1 MMTNENR
8 SMHEKGSADT
18 LVVKLPFKKCFV
30 EATEYFINQKAKEGW
45 ILTEIKGNKACFEQH
60 EERITFRIDPRH
72 GGFKKLDGNR
82 GWKEVCVYDR
92 FLSVYANDSKDPILP
107 EVEKESAEYEVLRLV
122 KQREET
128 NWFLRGFWIPVLCI
142 MLLSAMAVFYTGQE
156 ELAALRD
163 AIPVGVAVLLL
174 VFVCFGFLLGRHL
187 WAIGSWARQRL
198 EKVSNDFYGKIKR
211 REGKAWPETDKIRK
225 GILFAALGLVILEAV
240 VLIGEGLTH
249 RTGLLEDYK
258 GTYVTL
264 EEIEGKELTPAIVDG
279 FNNYYETDWSIRVPV
294 QRSIYQGAYL
304 GEEERAM
311 RISEY
316 HLRGEKLS
324 TDFLKAKMK
333 QELGWNSYLRDY
345 AKPIEIDGADEAYY
359 AGYMSMQYLFIRQG
373 EDITCVFY
381 LGSGKL
387 DEKANLFLK

>member
-1 MMTNENR
+1 MINNMKHIDGSENR
-8 SMHEKGSADT
+8 MI
-18 LVVKLPFKKCFV
+18 LKLPFKKCFV
-30 EATEYFINQKAKEGW
+30 QALEYWINQKAKEGW
-45 ILTEIKGNKACFEQH
+45 ILTEIKGNRAWFEKHDQ
-60 EERITFRIDPRH
+60 RITFRIDPRH

-82 GWKEVCVYDR
+82 GWKEVTPYDR
-92 FLSVYANDSKDPILP
+92 FLSVYANDSKDPILS

-128 NWFLRGFWIPVLCI
+128 NWFLRGCWIPVLCI
-142 MLLSAMAVFYTGQE
+142 MLLSAMAVFYAGQE

-174 VFVCFGFLLGRHL
+174 LFVGFGFLLGRNLH
-187 WAIGSWARQRL
+187 AIGSWVRYRC
-198 EKVSNDFYGKIKR
+198 EKQTDDFYGKIKR
-211 REGKAWPETDKIRK
+211 RAGNPWPSTDKIRK
-225 GILFAALGLVILEAV
+225 GVLWGALGLILLEAV
-240 VLIGEGLTH
+240 VLLGESLMH
-249 RTGLLEDYK
+249 RTGLLEEYQ

-264 EEIEGKELTPAIVDG
+264 EEIEGKELTPVMVDG
-279 FNNYYETDWSIRVPV
+279 FNNYYETDWSVRVPL

-316 HLRGEKLS
+316 HLRGDKLS
-324 TDFLKAKMK
+324 SEFVKAKMK

-345 AKPIEIDGADEAYY
+345 AKPIEIEGADEAYY

-373 EDITCVFY
+373 EEVTCVFY
-381 LGSGKL
+381 LGGGKL
-387 DEKANLFLK
+387 EEKASLFIKK